1 MTSGLLSERIGS
13 FDEMLAAWQIYND
26 EYVAIGSGLQDK
38 EREVN
43 TIVLQQDTAESPKQQ
58 VDKAKV
64 RAVFILNNLS
74 LQ

>member
-26 EYVAIGSGLQDK
+26 EYVAIRSGLQDK

-43 TIVLQQDTAESPKQQ
+43 SIVPQQDTAEFPKQH

-64 RAVFILNNLS
+64 RAVFILNILS

>member
-26 EYVAIGSGLQDK
+26 EYVAIRSGLQDK

-43 TIVLQQDTAESPKQQ
+43 SIVLQQDTAESPKQH

-64 RAVFILNNLS
+64 RAVFILNILS